1 MYAYVIII
9 LLFATSFGFKS
20 LSSGQY
26 LQKKPYS
33 SMQIY
38 VIYLD

>member
-26 LQKKPYS
+26 LQKNLILVCKF
-33 SMQIY
+33 M
-38 VIYLD
+38 